1 MISPKNP
8 NVEYTTQGLKLLT
21 QQISNA
27 MKAKYGANAGM
38 IGTAV
43 KYEHESW
50 RGGYMASFGDNVRMH
65 SFGDSDNCNIN
76 DGDDKIVSFHLYYVN
91 NWNPIGGGDD
101 NELNDCLFDCLKE
114 VLGDKLIITAEQLKQ
129 KLFLSRDAKIN
140 MSKLPAVEKLI
151 HYKSFLSLMQNKR
164 LK

>member
-1 MISPKNP
+1 
-8 NVEYTTQGLKLLT
+8 
-21 QQISNA
+21 
-27 MKAKYGANAGM
+27 M

-76 DGDDKIVSFHLYYVN
+76 DGDDKKVIFHLYYVN
-91 NWNPIGGGDD
+91 NTNQRHGGND

-114 VLGDKLIITAEQLKQ
+114 VLGNKLIITAEQLKQ

-140 MSKLPAVEKLI
+140 MSKLPAVEKSI
-151 HYKSFLSLMQNKR
+151 HYKINLTGDYNKLSKFNAKQEINIGLGF
-164 LK
+164 